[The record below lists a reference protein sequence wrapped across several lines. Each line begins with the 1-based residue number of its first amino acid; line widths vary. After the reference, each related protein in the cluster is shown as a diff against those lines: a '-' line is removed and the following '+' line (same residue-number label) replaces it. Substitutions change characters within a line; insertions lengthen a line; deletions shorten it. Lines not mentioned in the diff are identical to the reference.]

1 MKSRGMF
8 LFIILAFILTACNTS
23 SSGSTAGVAIEIS
36 DAWAR
41 SAKSMMAH
49 GNQSGDMKNSEKPM
63 MGANGAAYMIIKNT
77 GDMADKLLRAES
89 QVSEV
94 VELHISEMN
103 DGVMKMRQV
112 EYIEAP
118 AGGQAE
124 LKPGGLHIML
134 IGLKQDL
141 VEGESIDITLYF
153 EEAGKV
159 RVSAEVRA
167 P

>member
-1 MKSRGMF
+1 
-8 LFIILAFILTACNTS
+8 
-23 SSGSTAGVAIEIS
+23 
-36 DAWAR
+36 
-41 SAKSMMAH
+41 
-49 GNQSGDMKNSEKPM
+49 M

-77 GDMADKLLRAES
+77 GDTADKLLRAES